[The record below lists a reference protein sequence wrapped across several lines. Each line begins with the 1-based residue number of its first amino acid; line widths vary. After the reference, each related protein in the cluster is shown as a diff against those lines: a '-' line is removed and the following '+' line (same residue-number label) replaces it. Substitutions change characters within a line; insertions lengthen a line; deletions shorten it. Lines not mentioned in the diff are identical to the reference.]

1 MLSKLLKHE
10 FKAMGRILL
19 PLYAVTII
27 MSLVSGLSARFSSGF
42 GSSVV
47 SDYMQEKMPSSVA
60 LISNITALL
69 TIVIF
74 FLLVFVAMVLCVI
87 FSISRYKNNLHGHQ
101 GYLMHTLPVT
111 AFENVLSK
119 VIVATAYQ
127 VLAVITAFCAIMF
140 FTATVG
146 ELNLFKVGSEM
157 FEVLSQLSAS
167 TGLTVF
173 LFLVN
178 WILGIVSFNTLV
190 CASISIGH
198 SFNGA
203 KMLKS
208 VGVFLLIAIAETYLL
223 AVVMRIAG
231 SFNWNISLSKVETA
245 INLSLAV
252 VMLRS
257 LVRIGLFSWLSSYF
271 IKNRLNLE

>member
-27 MSLVSGLSARFSSGF
+27 MSLVSGLSSKLIP
-42 GSSVV
+42 SVTETGLA
-47 SDYMQEKMPSSVA
+47 DYLQEKMPAVGILTRVA
-60 LISNITALL
+60 AIL

-74 FLLVFVAMVLCVI
+74 FLLVFVAMVLCVV

-111 AFENVLSK
+111 AFENVFSK
-119 VIVATAYQ
+119 VVVATAYQ
-127 VLAVITAFCAIMF
+127 VLVVITAFCAFMF
-140 FTATVG
+140 FTATAG
-146 ELNLFKVGSEM
+146 ELNLLEVGREI
-157 FEVLSQLSAS
+157 FDVLTRLSAR
-167 TGLTVF
+167 TGFTLF
-173 LFLVN
+173 LFLVD
-178 WILGIVSFNTLV
+178 WIFGIVSFNTMV
-190 CASISIGH
+190 CAAISIGH

-223 AVVMRIAG
+223 AVAARITG
-231 SFNWNISLSKVETA
+231 SFDWNITLGRIETVV
-245 INLSLAV
+245 NLSLAV
-252 VMLRS
+252 AMLRS
-257 LVRIGLFSWLSSYF
+257 LARIALFSWLSSYF
-271 IKNRLNLE
+271 IKKRLNLE

>member
-27 MSLVSGLSARFSSGF
+27 MSLVSGLSARLSSGF
-42 GSSVV
+42 GSSVI
-47 SDYMQEKMPSSVA
+47 SDYMQEKLPSSVA
-60 LISNITALL
+60 LISNITAVL
-69 TIVIF
+69 TIILF
-74 FLLVFVAMVLCVI
+74 FMLIFVAMVLCVV

-111 AFENVLSK
+111 AFENVFSK
-119 VIVATAYQ
+119 VVVATAYQ
-127 VLAVITAFCAIMF
+127 VLAIVTVCLSIMF
-140 FTATVG
+140 FVAAAG
-146 ELNLFKVGSEM
+146 ELNLLEVGREI
-157 FEVLSQLSAS
+157 FDVLTRLSAR
-167 TGLTVF
+167 TGFTLF
-173 LFLVN
+173 LFLVD
-178 WILGIVSFNTLV
+178 WIFGIVSFNTMV
-190 CASISIGH
+190 CAAISIGH

-223 AVVMRIAG
+223 AGVMRITG
-231 SFNWNISLSKVETA
+231 SFDWNITLGRIETVV
-245 INLSLAV
+245 NLSLAV
-252 VMLRS
+252 AMLRS
-257 LVRIGLFSWLSSYF
+257 LARIALFSWLSSYF